1 MIRTNVSSLNEI
13 QEWEERFLW
22 KVKGNK
28 IDKSLKKGF
37 LKYLPDGDFDEETWK
52 NWTNN
57 LKENCDMSK
66 GEIFKLLREALT
78 GYQVGPEMSSLIIIL
93 GKEKVLERLNN

>member
-1 MIRTNVSSLNEI
+1 MIRANVSSLNEI
-13 QEWEERFLW
+13 QEWENVFYGKLKET
-22 KVKGNK
+22 K

-37 LKYLPDGDFDEETWK
+37 LKYLPNGDFDDETWR

-57 LKENCDMSK
+57 LKENYDMNK

-78 GYQVGPEMSSLIIIL
+78 GHQAGPEMSSLIIIL